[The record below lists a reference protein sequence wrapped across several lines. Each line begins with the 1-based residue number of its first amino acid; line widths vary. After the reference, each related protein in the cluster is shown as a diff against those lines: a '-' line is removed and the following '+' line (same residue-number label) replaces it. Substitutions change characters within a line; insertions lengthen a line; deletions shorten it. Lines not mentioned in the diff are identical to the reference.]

1 MTAFRITA
9 ALLPIAAAWCWLRR
23 HEVGTLP
30 ERVAL
35 AFGLGVALSS
45 CAFFAAR
52 WSGLGPRAYMLLE
65 PIVAIAIGLVAV
77 RQSSPAASAPR
88 PDRQRD
94 AGHIAVVAATAL
106 MVMALLAMVILL
118 RNTLAHP
125 NGAWDAWMIW
135 NTRGAFLAEPSGAW
149 LDGFDAALAHPDY
162 PLLVP
167 GSVARGWVWVGTR
180 AWWVPASLSVGFT
193 IATAVLL
200 VASVWRRQ
208 GAALAS
214 ASMALLV
221 APEFLSQGTAQLAD
235 VPLAF
240 YAVAA
245 VLLLHDAP
253 VSTVRTVLAGVLCGC
268 AAWTKNEGLV
278 LAVALPAIT
287 VLLVF
292 VRRGRAVAAD
302 AAADLVIGAG
312 PLLVLLTM
320 FKLMLVP
327 PNDVV
332 SGVLAP
338 GALRYWADTA
348 RVQFVLREM
357 GGGLL
362 AWGGWPVQGMT
373 FVLLVVTALGARAP
387 LWRVRPRMSSAAVLL
402 GVQLAGFF
410 AVYVMTPQSVAWH
423 VQTSWPRLITQ
434 VWPTMVW
441 WACAA
446 LAPDSPLIRPA
457 CHLSSG
463 VSDLD
468 QRTPMHPEGDLQ
480 ETP

>member
-1 MTAFRITA
+1 MTALRIAA
-9 ALLPIAAAWCWLRR
+9 ALLPIAATWCWLRR
-23 HEVGTLP
+23 HEFGTLP
-30 ERVAL
+30 ERMAL
-35 AFGLGVALSS
+35 AFGLGVAWSS
-45 CAFFAAR
+45 CAFFVAR
-52 WSGLGPRAYMLLE
+52 WSGLDPRVYMLLE
-65 PIVAIAIGLVAV
+65 PLGAIALGLVAL
-77 RQSSPAASAPR
+77 RPSSPAASAPR
-88 PDRQRD
+88 SEPQQRD
-94 AGHIAVVAATAL
+94 AGTVPLVAVTAL
-106 MVMALLAMVILL
+106 AVMALLAMAILL

-135 NTRGAFLAEPSGAW
+135 NTRAAFLAEPSGAW

-167 GSVARGWVWVGTR
+167 GSVARGWVWVGAR
-180 AWWVPASLSVGFT
+180 AWWVPASLSAGFT

-214 ASMALLV
+214 ASMALLLT
-221 APEFLSQGTAQLAD
+221 PEFLTQGTAQLAD

-240 YAVAA
+240 FAVAA
-245 VLLLHDAP
+245 VLLLHDGP
-253 VSTVRTVLAGVLCGC
+253 VSSARTVLAGVLCGC

-278 LAVALPAIT
+278 LAVALPAIV
-287 VLLVF
+287 VLLMF
-292 VRRGRAVAAD
+292 VRRGPAVAAET
-302 AAADLVIGAG
+302 AADLVIGAG
-312 PLLVLLTM
+312 PLLVLLTV

-338 GALRYWADTA
+338 GALRYWADTV

-362 AWGGWPVQGMT
+362 AWGGWPVPGMA
-373 FVLLVVTALGARAP
+373 FVLLVVTALTARAASWP
-387 LWRVRPRMSSAAVLL
+387 IRPRMSSAAILL
-402 GVQLAGFF
+402 GVQLAVFF
-410 AVYVMTPQSVAWH
+410 AVYVMTQQSVAWH

-441 WACAA
+441 WACA
-446 LAPDSPLIRPA
+446 STRPS
-457 CHLSSG
+457 LSS
-463 VSDLD
+463 
-468 QRTPMHPEGDLQ
+468 
-480 ETP
+480 